1 MAPTKK
7 VSTAAS
13 SDSKATKKASPKA
26 AKTKQ
31 VPPQK
36 EAKPVVA
43 KKATQRPA
51 SKSTVKEKK
60 ETTITKENKKTA
72 PKAAKNPTV
81 KKTKKTKETFV
92 LQTETLFQEP
102 VAFVQETT
110 EQKHTPSVDKKV
122 LELPNKTVP
131 QYTPVIDQEINVSKG
146 TYANIVAHSSILEAL
161 QKSQFSAPNQILQT
175 ILPAALRGSD
185 VLAYKPVDREG
196 FLLGTITAA
205 SRLLN
210 EHIPKGTPGNP
221 SVLFISSQPDRLN
234 HAFKETTNI
243 FSQLDFSFDIVNDSS
258 SQEEIQ
264 SVLNKSIDVLFISP
278 SALSTAQKNSDL
290 KLKNVGLCFVHG
302 IEHVSTEDQPHLND
316 ILKALPL
323 ERVQKIFVSNAN
335 TGKVRELAFEHLE
348 DPEFFSLL
356 PSYVKERVPKQFGHA
371 LTVTQKFQVLLGHLK
386 HHKPQCAVVYANT
399 STVAEWIAFKLHGNG
414 VKVELL
420 SSQLYANKRKKLI
433 QSSHSKEVNV
443 IVTTDHHGKNFGIE
457 DLNCIYHFD
466 IPDSFE
472 KFIVRLNRIEGS
484 RFPISVLFVCE
495 DYGFNMD
502 RIEKGLGFKIHMTE
516 PDKNYFTLK
525 DVSEY
530 PLEPSGRVKKIGQ
543 QYDSVV
549 KEPVETTVPTA
560 APMATPVAAETIAV
574 PVTAPIQP
582 AATSL
587 PKLHPRSA
595 ANFRTNGQEKFGYR
609 DFKAR
614 DVAQAAKQA
623 SQAAADKRKEVP
635 ATSSASPSAVAPKQI
650 NLLAFAVTLAGD
662 AVKAAVSAAKDSISK
677 NMAENQPTFFGLF
690 KRKEKK

>member
-13 SDSKATKKASPKA
+13 SDSKAAKKASPKT
-26 AKTKQ
+26 AKAKQ
-31 VPPQK
+31 VPHQK
-36 EAKPVVA
+36 EAEPVV
-43 KKATQRPA
+43 KKTGQRAA
-51 SKSTVKEKK
+51 SKNTVKEKK
-60 ETTITKENKKTA
+60 PTASTKTNKKTA
-72 PKAAKNPTV
+72 STTAKNTAV
-81 KKTKKTKETFV
+81 KKTKKAKETFAP
-92 LQTETLFQEP
+92 QTETLFQEP
-102 VAFVQETT
+102 VTLFQETA
-110 EQKHTPSVDKKV
+110 EQKIVPSVDKKI
-122 LELPNKTVP
+122 LELPSKNVP
-131 QYTPVIDQEINVSKG
+131 QYTPVVDQEINASKG

-161 QKSQFSAPNQILQT
+161 QKSQFSTPNQILQT

-221 SVLFISSQPDRLN
+221 SVLFISSQPDRLD
-234 HAFKETTNI
+234 HAFNETTNI
-243 FSQLDFSFDIVNDSS
+243 FSQLDFSFDIVKDTF
-258 SQEEIQ
+258 SQDERQ
-264 SVLNKSIDVLFISP
+264 CVLNKSIDVLFISP
-278 SALSTAQKNSDL
+278 AALSSAQKNSDL

-302 IEHVSTEDQPHLND
+302 IEHVSAEDQQHLND

-335 TGKVRELAFEHLE
+335 TGKVREMAFEHLE

-356 PSYVKERVPKQFGHA
+356 PCYVKERVPKQFGHA

-420 SSQLYANKRKKLI
+420 SSQLYANKRRNLI

-443 IVTTDHHGKNFGIE
+443 IVTTDHHGKNFGLD

-502 RIEKGLGFKIHMTE
+502 RIEKGLGFKIYMTE

-549 KEPVETTVPTA
+549 KEPVETTAPTA

-635 ATSSASPSAVAPKQI
+635 ATSSTNTSAVAPKQI

-662 AVKAAVSAAKDSISK
+662 AVKAAVSAAKDSISR

-690 KRKEKK
+690 KKKEKK